1 MVGFPRALAL
11 APRTRG
17 VSTDD
22 DDDDDDDDTTRHD
35 DDDDDTNAN
44 TTTVPFFCTNCNVMM

>member
-22 DDDDDDDDTTRHD
+22 DDTTQHDTTRHD
-35 DDDDDTNAN
+35 DDTDADTNAN

>member
-35 DDDDDTNAN
+35 DDDDTNAN